1 MLSYQHAWHAGNFAD
16 VHKHLAQFALIERL
30 MQKGSALSLVD
41 THAGRGHYPLSAPE
55 TAKLGEYRDGV
66 LPLWQARAQQAGL
79 LGRWCDAL
87 ATLQDDPDTLSRY
100 PGSPWWFAR
109 AMRAND
115 RLTLYEL
122 HPGEHRHLEDAT
134 LETPH
139 IRRLKRDGL
148 SGLVHQL
155 PVRTPRLCVLID
167 PSYEVKDEYGMV
179 ASTLSQVVRQM
190 RHAIVLIWYPLLGD
204 ARHQRLLDGIREHG
218 VAKVWRSELTHHD
231 PAGERGLYGSGLL
244 LLNPPWQLDTQLDEA
259 FSALAALYGD
269 QASHTSDWWMS
280 EQP

>member
-30 MQKGSALSLVD
+30 TEKNSALSLID
-41 THAGRGHYPLSAPE
+41 THAGRGYYPLSVTE
-55 TAKLGEYRDGV
+55 TARLGEYRDGV
-66 LPLWQARAQQAGL
+66 LPLWQAREQQMGL
-79 LGRWCDAL
+79 IRRWCNAL
-87 ATLQDDPDTLSRY
+87 ATLQEDATTLSCY

-109 AMRAND
+109 TMRAND

-122 HPGEHRHLEDAT
+122 HPGEHRHLEDSV

-139 IRRLKRDGL
+139 VRRLRRDGL
-148 SGLVHQL
+148 EGLVHQL

-167 PSYEVKDEYGMV
+167 PSYEVKDEYEMV

-204 ARHQRLLDGIREHG
+204 HRHQRLLDGIRSRG
-218 VAKVWRSELTHHD
+218 IAKVWRSELTRR
-231 PAGERGLYGSGLL
+231 GEGNERGLQGSGLL
-244 LLNPPWQLDTQLDEA
+244 MLNPPWQLETQLDEA
-259 FSALAALYGD
+259 FNALATLYGD
-269 QASHTSDWWMS
+269 GASHVSDWWMP
-280 EQP
+280 ETL